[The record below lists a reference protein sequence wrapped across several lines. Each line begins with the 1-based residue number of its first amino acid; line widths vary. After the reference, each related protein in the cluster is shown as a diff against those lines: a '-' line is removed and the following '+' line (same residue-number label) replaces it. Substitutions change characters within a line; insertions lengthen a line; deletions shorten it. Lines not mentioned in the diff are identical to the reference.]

1 MSLRHSLHMATE
13 DSVWLFDAV
22 TGFLRSPDWAVPVW
36 NFIDDNCIVFDSDE
50 ENKLAYHDIF
60 NAFREMV
67 ESLLEMFLSDMGKT
81 MEAFVKLCAEFAT
94 TDVGKDVLEQ
104 ILAVDDYSSFKQMMV
119 KRNMELELESMRQLQ
134 VLSEQVKAGE
144 VATEEVD
151 EDASFEA
158 QLQAALA
165 ASMKDLQNVGFS
177 TDISAEE
184 ISRMADEA
192 EDADLRM
199 ALALSLQIEKV
210 REEKEKAEDAS
221 PSSSADAPSLPQH
234 RQEAPPAAAKERV
247 LAEVAPASPS
257 QTSLADAPSL
267 TAPARRAP
275 PPPKPAS
282 KPPMAALAPIQHPPI
297 QRTEDQQLR
306 AERAIAVAQKAAAR
320 AAEVRERDFQERE
333 EREEKEP
340 TAPPAGSS
348 ISQAEMRARAEHL
361 RKQRDLILA
370 KRKADREGAL
380 GKPSDWVSAAPGAA
394 AEPAPAQTSGS
405 ALNLTLRAAGYSS
418 AADGKGGLP
427 EGVDSNRA
435 ALSRA
440 LASSMKA
447 SLVGGDASTL
457 ELQQRIDTHQ
467 RKADLER
474 IKEQLKADAK
484 DF

>member
-1 MSLRHSLHMATE
+1 MAAE

-67 ESLLEMFLSDMGKT
+67 ESLLQMFLSDMGKT
-81 MEAFVKLCAEFAT
+81 MEAFVKLCTEFAT

-119 KRNMELELESMRQLQ
+119 KRNMELELESMRELQ

-165 ASMKDLQNVGFS
+165 ASMKDLQNVCFS

-210 REEKEKAEDAS
+210 REEKGKAEDAS
-221 PSSSADAPSLPQH
+221 PTSLADAPSLPQ
-234 RQEAPPAAAKERV
+234 RPQEAAAPPAAKEGV

-282 KPPMAALAPIQHPPI
+282 KLPMTTLAPIQHPPI

-306 AERAIAVAQKAAAR
+306 AERAIAVAQKASAR

-333 EREEKEP
+333 EREDKEP
-340 TAPPAGSS
+340 TAPPAGST

-370 KRKADREGAL
+370 KRKAEREGAL
-380 GKPSDWVSAAPGAA
+380 GKPSDWVSAAPSAP
-394 AEPAPAQTSGS
+394 AEPSPAQTSGS

-447 SLVGGDASTL
+447 SLIGGDASTL
-457 ELQQRIDTHQ
+457 ELQQRIDSHQ

-474 IKEQLKADAK
+474 IKEQLKADAS

>member
-1 MSLRHSLHMATE
+1 MAAE

-67 ESLLEMFLSDMGKT
+67 ESLLQMFLSDMGKT
-81 MEAFVKLCAEFAT
+81 MEAFVKLCTEFAT

-104 ILAVDDYSSFKQMMV
+104 ILAVDDYSSFKQ
-119 KRNMELELESMRQLQ
+119 SMRELQ

-221 PSSSADAPSLPQH
+221 PTSSADAPSLPQH
-234 RQEAPPAAAKERV
+234 RQEAPPPAA
-247 LAEVAPASPS
+247 
-257 QTSLADAPSL
+257 
-267 TAPARRAP
+267 
-275 PPPKPAS
+275 
-282 KPPMAALAPIQHPPI
+282 
-297 QRTEDQQLR
+297 
-306 AERAIAVAQKAAAR
+306 
-320 AAEVRERDFQERE
+320 
-333 EREEKEP
+333 
-340 TAPPAGSS
+340 
-348 ISQAEMRARAEHL
+348 
-361 RKQRDLILA
+361 
-370 KRKADREGAL
+370 
-380 GKPSDWVSAAPGAA
+380 
-394 AEPAPAQTSGS
+394 
-405 ALNLTLRAAGYSS
+405 
-418 AADGKGGLP
+418 
-427 EGVDSNRA
+427 
-435 ALSRA
+435 
-440 LASSMKA
+440 
-447 SLVGGDASTL
+447 
-457 ELQQRIDTHQ
+457 
-467 RKADLER
+467 
-474 IKEQLKADAK
+474 
-484 DF
+484 